1 MVGVGWGISG
11 LSVAHCL
18 VMAGRL
24 YCLYSKIIQLCF
36 TSNMKYNF
44 KLAVMMLL
52 SDHYVPQT
60 DSVKTTP

>member
-36 TSNMKYNF
+36 TSNMKHNF

-52 SDHYVPQT
+52 SDHYVP
-60 DSVKTTP
+60 